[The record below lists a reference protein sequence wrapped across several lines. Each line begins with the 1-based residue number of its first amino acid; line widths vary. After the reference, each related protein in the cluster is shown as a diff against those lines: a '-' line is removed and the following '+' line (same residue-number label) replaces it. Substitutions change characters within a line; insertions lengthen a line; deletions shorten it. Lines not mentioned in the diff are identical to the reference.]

1 MNLLVLRF
9 ANVCFQAIWNRQH
22 IKGVQVIFK
31 EDFGVEGR
39 AGYFDQYGMIRD
51 VMQNHLLQARRA
63 TRAAPAIGWRRVV
76 GLWVGGWGWGQE
88 TAGPSPSPH
97 PHPTYSPTFG
107 LSLSPSLG
115 PTLGPTLG
123 LLHWWQ
129 VMALIAMEQPL
140 SFEAEHIRAE
150 KLKVLQAVRPLVRD
164 NLAVGQYSGT
174 DSKLG
179 YLDDPSLQNKVH
191 PHSPRVTSPH
201 PAPRT
206 PSPSPFALRPLT
218 PSPSPPALP
227 RAGQLHR
234 DLRCRRAARAQPAV
248 GRRPFRAQ
256 GAAIRTAHAHR
267 TCAPHCTSCP
277 RCPMVC
283 SRRARGCTKGV
294 HLGVVF

>member
-1 MNLLVLRF
+1 MGLRER
-9 ANVCFQAIWNRQH
+9 C
-22 IKGVQVIFK
+22 
-31 EDFGVEGR
+31 
-39 AGYFDQYGMIRD
+39 
-51 VMQNHLLQARRA
+51 
-63 TRAAPAIGWRRVV
+63 T
-76 GLWVGGWGWGQE
+76 GQE
-88 TAGPSPSPH
+88 TAGLTPSPSLSSRPH
-97 PHPTYSPTFG
+97 PNPNPHHPHLTFALTFA
-107 LSLSPSLG
+107 LS
-115 PTLGPTLG
+115 LG
-123 LLHWWQ
+123 LLRWRQ

-150 KLKVLQAVRPLVRD
+150 KLKVLQAVRPLARD

-277 RCPMVC
+277 RCPMRTALHIMPALSHGVFQ
-283 SRRARGCTKGV
+283 AGKGV
-294 HLGVVF
+294 Y